1 MRFDSR
7 STRTMLAALALAV
20 ATTACAKDDD
30 AATTD
35 NVAGGTVDSASVAN
49 TNTAAFRVTDVE
61 LGKRLNAE
69 NKLDGTTDDFGVRDT
84 IVAAVKTEG
93 TATGAT
99 LMARWTYQDG
109 QVVEEQNQTVNA
121 TAETITTFR
130 LMKATAW
137 PKGNYKLTVML
148 NGAAVETEDF
158 EIK

>member
-1 MRFDSR
+1 MRIDTR
-7 STRTMLAALALAV
+7 STRNTLAALALAIGTV
-20 ATTACAKDDD
+20 ACGGNDD

-49 TNTAAFRVTDVE
+49 PATAAFRVTDVE
-61 LGKRLNAE
+61 IGKGIETDRTIR
-69 NKLDGTTDDFGVRDT
+69 DGTDEFGVRDT
-84 IVAAVKTEG
+84 INAAVKTEG
-93 TATGAT
+93 NATGAV

-109 QVVEEQNQTVNA
+109 QVVEEQSQTINA
-121 TAETITTFR
+121 TGETITAFR

-148 NGAAVETEDF
+148 NGTAVETEDF